1 MSLSRGKVN
10 QANEILFTFP
20 RLLQLLCD
28 TCLKGSPRWDKAFGD
43 IEFLGG
49 RIGVVKASIGQS

>member
-20 RLLQLLCD
+20 KLLQSLCD
-28 TCLKGSPRWDKAFGD
+28 TCLKGSPRWDKALGD
-43 IEFLGG
+43 IEFW
-49 RIGVVKASIGQS
+49 GVG

>member
-10 QANEILFTFP
+10 QANEIFTFP
-20 RLLQLLCD
+20 KLLQSLCD

-43 IEFLGG
+43 IEFVGG